1 MNNTSSRQTHTH
13 LSGHFTLKK
22 WSPKAHSLFLAIV
35 SLGSVSAPFS
45 VFGEEKAI
53 SARQVQQE
61 IRRRE
66 PPLIIEGERIDGITD
81 NRVTA
86 QGQAMFLKPGEQ
98 AIFGD
103 TIDYDQLNERL
114 KSQKNVRIEQD
125 GGIIT
130 GDNLDIM
137 MKTRRG
143 YMQDPHY
150 FFDAEGGRGTGKT
163 LFFEGKNIYRL
174 KEGTYTT
181 CSLGNDEWFIKAK
194 ELKIDR
200 TVQEA
205 VARNAAIEF
214 RGNTLLYLPYFNV
227 SLNRERRSGFLT
239 PSFLTSGNSGV
250 QILVPYYWNIDANH
264 DMTFFPR
271 FLQKRGVQLG
281 TEFRYLEPNYKGTLN
296 VEYLPNDQVRHLN
309 RYSLSLSHEQTFNP
323 FLKGYLNISKAS
335 DNDYFRDLS
344 TRISTT
350 SQTYL
355 PREAILVYT
364 RNGWNLTGRF
374 QRFQTL
380 QDPVTPIVPTYDR
393 VPQITL
399 NGTIYELFGGTNLN
413 ISSEYVAFRRAGSTS
428 IDGQR
433 FTFYPS
439 LSLPI
444 MTTYAHFT
452 PKVGVHMTRY
462 NLSNIDVNPN
472 DPNTLNYTT
481 NISRAVPIL
490 SVDSGLTFERGI
502 NINGAAMTQT
512 LEPRLFYVYA
522 PYRDQSR
529 IPLFDTALA
538 DFNFAQMFNE
548 NVFTGGDRIAD
559 ANQLTLALTSR
570 LINPRTGVE
579 AFRVAVGQRF
589 YFKDQEVA
597 LNAAT
602 PQRKTRT
609 SDIIA
614 YLNGR
619 LTNNWLL
626 DATWQYNPNAYRT
639 EKFNT
644 SIRYSPE
651 QAKIINLSYRYARDP
666 SLLRQ
671 IDVSSQWLFN
681 QRWSTLARW
690 NYSIPDRQVVE
701 ALAGL
706 EYNGGC
712 WALRLVAHRLATSS
726 TQVNTSLFVQLELNE
741 VSQLGTNPFDTLK
754 QNIPGYTKTN
764 EMDVF
769 GFSHQSGVFK

>member
-1 MNNTSSRQTHTH
+1 MKKTSSCLT
-13 LSGHFTLKK
+13 LSNMSDLSKAQ
-22 WSPKAHSLFLAIV
+22 WSPKLPLLVLALI
-35 SLGSVSAPFS
+35 GSGLHTLSCAAENSAVSAS
-45 VFGEEKAI
+45 QIQK
-53 SARQVQQE
+53 E
-61 IRRRE
+61 IRHRD
-66 PPLIIEGERIDGITD
+66 PPLLIEGERIDGITD
-81 NRVTA
+81 NRVSA
-86 QGQAMFLKPGEQ
+86 QGDAMFLRPGEQ
-98 AIFGD
+98 AVFAD
-103 TIDYDQLNERL
+103 QIDYDQLNERL
-114 KSQKNVRIEQD
+114 KSHKNVRIEQD

-130 GDNLDIM
+130 GNDLDIM

-143 YMQDPHY
+143 YMTQPHY
-150 FFDAEGGRGTGKT
+150 FFDEEGGRGTGKM
-163 LFFEGKNIYRL
+163 LFFEGKDIYRL

-200 TVQEA
+200 IVQEA
-205 VARNAAIEF
+205 TAHNASIEF
-214 RGNTLLYLPYFNV
+214 KGKTLLYLPYFDV

-239 PSFLTSGNSGV
+239 PSLLTSGNSGV
-250 QILVPYYWNIDANH
+250 QILMPYYWNIAPNR

-271 FLQKRGVQLG
+271 FLQKRGIQLG
-281 TEFRYLEPNYKGTLN
+281 TELRYIEPSYKGTLN
-296 VEYLPNDQVRHLN
+296 AEYLPNDQVRHLN
-309 RYSLSLSHEQTFNP
+309 RYSLSLSHEQTFSP
-323 FLKGYLNISKAS
+323 FLRGYLNISKTS

-344 TRISTT
+344 TRIATT

-380 QDPVTPIVPTYDR
+380 QDPVTPITPTYDR

-399 NGTIYELFGGTNLN
+399 NGTMYELFGGANLN
-413 ISSEYVAFRRAGSTS
+413 ISSEYVAFRRAGATST
-428 IDGQR
+428 DGQR

-452 PKVGVHMTRY
+452 PKIGVHMTRY
-462 NLSNIDVNPN
+462 NLANIDVNPN
-472 DPNTLNYTT
+472 DPNSIQYPTS
-481 NISRAVPIL
+481 ISRTVPIL
-490 SVDSGLTFERGI
+490 SVDSGLTFER
-502 NINGAAMTQT
+502 NLKINGSEMTQT

-522 PYRDQSR
+522 PYRNQEN

-589 YFKDQEVA
+589 YFKDQEVM
-597 LNAAT
+597 LNATT
-602 PQRKTRT
+602 PQRQSRT

-626 DATWQYNPNAYRT
+626 DATWQYNPNLHQT
-639 EKFNT
+639 QKFNT
-644 SIRYSPE
+644 SVRYSPE

-671 IDVSSQWLFN
+671 IDISSQWLFN

-690 NYSIPDRQVVE
+690 NYSVPDRQVVE

-726 TQVNTSLFVQLELNE
+726 TQINTSLFVQLELNE
-741 VSQLGTNPFDTLK
+741 VSRLGTNPFDTLR